1 MPDDFL
7 RMTSGI
13 PGLDDMIEG
22 GFPFPSVI
30 LLAGG
35 TGTGKTTFCLQ
46 FLSHAAKNNEKGLYF
61 TALSETPQW
70 MLRFISRFDFIDKDT
85 FGRDIEYIDL
95 GPFFT
100 KGEFGKGQQEEMLEF
115 IDEKITEFMPQ
126 RIVIDPITVIGQF
139 FTTNY
144 RSFLFNLSGRLK
156 NWQCITLLTGESK
169 QNEPYPLEVAYT
181 ADGVIILHFVEQ
193 DEERR
198 RYIEVLKM
206 RGTDNDTG
214 RHAMDFSGAGLSV
227 QAGLK

>member
-1 MPDDFL
+1 METDFIRL
-7 RMTSGI
+7 PSGI

-46 FLSHAAKNNEKGLYF
+46 FLSEGAKNGEKGLFF
-61 TALSETPQW
+61 TALSENPQW
-70 MLRFISRFDFIDKDT
+70 MLRFVSRFEFIDRDA
-85 FGRDIEYIDL
+85 FGRDMEYIDL
-95 GPFFT
+95 ASHFVHGDFN
-100 KGEFGKGQQEEMLEF
+100 EQRQEALLDFMES
-115 IDEKITEFMPQ
+115 KITEFMPQ

-139 FTTNY
+139 FTSNY
-144 RSFLFNLSGRLK
+144 RHFLYNLSSRLK
-156 NWQCITLLTGESK
+156 NWQCVTLLTGESE
-169 QNEPYPLEVAYT
+169 QNEPYPMEVAYT
-181 ADGVIILHFVEQ
+181 ADGVVLLHFIEQ
-193 DEERR
+193 EEGRR

-214 RHAMDFSGAGLSV
+214 KHAMDFSNKGLSV